1 MFNLPS
7 IRRSA
12 TLSLQA
18 LISGRV
24 EDSVTHTAPLTPV
37 TVRLIDSDINEPY
50 PLFQRILP
58 NGQFVFYG
66 KPETAFPRLATKPYN
81 LRVEASAVNYQ
92 VAAPHNI
99 HLTATSGQPALV
111 SVLTPTPGLGGIP
124 VRSFTGGGL
133 PIENILFSLVA
144 LP

>member
-12 TLSLQA
+12 TLSLQG

-24 EDSVTHTAPLTPV
+24 EDSVTHLAPLTPV

-58 NGQFVFYG
+58 DGQFVFYG
-66 KPETAFPRLATKPYN
+66 KPETAFPLLATKPYH

-92 VAAPHNI
+92 AAAPHTI
-99 HLTATSGQPALV
+99 LIASTSGQPAHI
-111 SVLTPTPGLGGIP
+111 SVVTPTPGLGGIQ

-133 PIENILFSLVA
+133 PVENILFSLVA